1 MACEKYLTSNIES
14 GCSANNAGYERKGY
28 IINRSDIDLEKVAY
42 DVDFSNLV
50 TSLPLLSNKFVFKL
64 IVPPRT
70 PFSGTK
76 TEFNQGTYINTFN
89 HTVAFVLLNS
99 GPDASKIADILA
111 NGEFVILLESKTPD
125 SKAHWEVYG
134 LRQGLQMSSATRE
147 PWNDDTRTGWSVE
160 MQENGSSSA
169 GDWATDD
176 VITALTA

>member
-1 MACEKYLTSNIES
+1 MACEKYITSNIES
-14 GCSANNAGYERKGY
+14 GCSADNAGYERQGY
-28 IINRSDIDLEKVAY
+28 IINRSDIDLEKVSY
-42 DVDFSNLV
+42 DADYNGIV
-50 TSLPLLSNKFVFKL
+50 TTLPLLSGKKAYKL

-99 GPDASKIADILA
+99 GPDASKVADILA
-111 NGEFVILLESKTPD
+111 NGEFVILLQSKTK
-125 SKAHWEVYG
+125 STKSFWEVYG

-160 MQENGSSSA
+160 MQESGSSSA